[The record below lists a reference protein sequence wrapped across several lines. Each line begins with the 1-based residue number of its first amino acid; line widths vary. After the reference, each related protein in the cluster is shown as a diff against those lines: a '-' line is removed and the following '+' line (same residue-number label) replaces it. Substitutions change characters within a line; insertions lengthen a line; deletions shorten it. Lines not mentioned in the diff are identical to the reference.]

1 MPLLRTE
8 HREAEHGQ
16 TISSDQ
22 NRSGWELIRVE
33 RGNASLFYGYEEC
46 AISPGILIS
55 VPPGIRYYIV
65 PDDSYL
71 DIRLEISDPLIPGI
85 NSVFLIQDD
94 EEATVGRL
102 MGIMRNYFI
111 RKRPN
116 SDNFCTSIQRAIQD
130 YMIGAVDRKPSR
142 ELMDLAELMRNNINN
157 PGFSVSEALDEL
169 HQTRSYSRRLFKA
182 AYGCSPTAYLTQLR
196 IGVAKLYLLSEDR
209 SVSEVAF
216 LCGFQDPKYFTR
228 IFRQKTGM
236 TPSQFAAFY
245 HGK

>member
-1 MPLLRTE
+1 MPLLRTK

-65 PDDSYL
+65 PDESYL
-71 DIRLEISDPLIPGI
+71 DIRLEISDPLIPGT
-85 NSVFLIQDD
+85 NSIFLIQDD

-142 ELMDLAELMRNNINN
+142 ELMDLTELMRNNINN